1 MRTDELPGDLRED
14 LSPRQVDLIRT
25 TYQLIGERGVRQ
37 VSLQQVAD
45 AAGVSKAL
53 IFYHFKTRENLIL
66 TTMRWVLLRTGE
78 RIRGAVERAET
89 PAGKVTAMID
99 EIFSDAEANRRFY
112 VAYLD
117 LVDHAIRL
125 DDFSKLSAT
134 FRGIV
139 NSLYA
144 EVVALGV
151 TQGAF
156 LVHDVEEAAS
166 TLRAIVDGLFLQWI
180 QEPDRE
186 RAHPRYREAAKRA
199 VLAYLHA
206 TPPGTGTVAHG

>member
-1 MRTDELPGDLRED
+1 VISEPKADALAGE
-14 LSPRQVDLIRT
+14 LSPRQVHLIRT
-25 TYQLIGERGVRQ
+25 TYQLLGERGLRQ
-37 VSLQQVAD
+37 ISLQQVAD
-45 AAGVSKAL
+45 AAGVSKGL

-66 TTMRWVLLRTGE
+66 ATMRWVLSRTGE
-78 RIRGAVERAET
+78 RIREAMGRAET
-89 PAGKVTAMID
+89 PAGKVVAMID
-99 EIFSDAEANRRFY
+99 EIFSDPEANRRFY

-125 DDFSKLSAT
+125 DDFSRLSAT
-134 FRGIV
+134 FRDIV

-151 TQGAF
+151 AQGAF
-156 LVHDVEEAAS
+156 LAHDVEEAAR

-180 QEPDRE
+180 QEPDRD
-186 RAHPRYREAAKRA
+186 RAHAPYREAAKRA

-206 TPPGTGTVAHG
+206 PPEGAGTPAHA